1 MTTRHFWADAPACGW
16 ASYLWRTVAGRATQ
30 PTVLPTTAALNPAA
44 DPIHPSLRLEKAAAA
59 EAEEYSQFLEDN
71 FYSAGP
77 VPLKMRVPKALLE
90 DRLKSGAWIG
100 STARTRSGR
109 LVGCVF
115 SKGAGFLDRYETG
128 IVDYLCVIPS
138 QRKTGVADAL
148 LRALYHYCMNAPTQR
163 IVQFFKHEGAFKPLP
178 PISHDLYYGRPVLRG
193 MNSYRVEH
201 GELTRELWGQLLH
214 TKHQDDIALMNYRNE
229 PSELR
234 YAFYGTVYVVY
245 KPTYEHA
252 VSGKEHAEE
261 EAGRCMLVDWWSLD
275 SHIPMSDLEE
285 SVLIIVDSL
294 PYNYVYAAS
303 TFPSV
308 NGRVWR
314 VEGTIGVYAFHLDP
328 GVPFKRCVRSAVT
341 W

>member
-1 MTTRHFWADAPACGW
+1 MSTRHFWADAPACGW
-16 ASYLWRTVAGRATQ
+16 ATYLWRTVAGHPTPPALLPVAAT
-30 PTVLPTTAALNPAA
+30 LNPAA
-44 DPIHPSLRLEKAAAA
+44 DPIHPTLRLEKAAPAQ
-59 EAEEYSQFLEDN
+59 AEEYSQFLEDN

-77 VPLKMRVPKALLE
+77 VPLKMRVPKALIE
-90 DRLKSGAWIG
+90 DRLRSGGWIG
-100 STARTRSGR
+100 AEARTRSGR

-148 LRALYHYCMNAPTQR
+148 LRALYHYCMNALTQR
-163 IVQFFKHEGAFKPLP
+163 AVQFFKHEGAFKPLP

-193 MNSYRVEH
+193 LNSYRVEH
-201 GELTRELWGQLLH
+201 GELRRELWNELLQ
-214 TKHQDDIALMNYRNE
+214 KKPAEDIALMNYRNE
-229 PSELR
+229 PTELH

-245 KPTYEHA
+245 KPTYEFA
-252 VSGKEHAEE
+252 DGEE
-261 EAGRCMLVDWWSLD
+261 TGRCMLVDWWSLD
-275 SHIPMSDLEE
+275 THIPMSELEE

-328 GVPFKRCVRSAVT
+328 GVPFKRAVRSAVT